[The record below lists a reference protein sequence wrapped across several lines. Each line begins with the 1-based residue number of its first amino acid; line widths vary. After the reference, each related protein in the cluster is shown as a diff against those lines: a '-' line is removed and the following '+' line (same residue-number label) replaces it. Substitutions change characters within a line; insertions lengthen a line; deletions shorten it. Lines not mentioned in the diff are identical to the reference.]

1 MKLILDANLTTLY
14 KSKVLLSLLTNQQLA
29 NDTVSPYYSSIGSHI
44 RHVIDFYSCIISG
57 LKSSSDMINLIH
69 RERDE
74 RMHHDCE
81 HASCVLDQVIND
93 FEVFSNYKEAHL
105 VKVVDNLG
113 TGNVTIDYTLGAL
126 LAQANSHAIHHY
138 AIINYIMDR
147 LEINIGDD
155 TFGYNPTTPRTV
167 SQN

>member
-1 MKLILDANLTTLY
+1 MKLIVEANLTTLY
-14 KSKVLLSLLTNQQLA
+14 KSKVLLSLLTNKQLA
-29 NDTVSPYYSSIGSHI
+29 NDTVPPYHSSIGSHI
-44 RHVIDFYSCIISG
+44 RHIIDFYSCIITG
-57 LKSSSDMINLIH
+57 LKSSSTIDLIH

-74 RMHHDCE
+74 RMHYDCD
-81 HASCVLDQVIND
+81 HAGCVLDEIMND
-93 FEVFSNYKEAHL
+93 FDVFSNYKETYL

-113 TGNVTIDYTLGAL
+113 LGNVTIDYTLGAL

-147 LEINIGDD
+147 LEININDD
-155 TFGYNPTTPRTV
+155 TFGYNPTTPIRV